1 MNTRRNIHRFPGS
14 LLALLFALPGLTGCA
29 GSNTSG
35 AACGNSWIDEGEQC
49 DSIDLA
55 GQTCSGLGFSGG
67 TLACA
72 ADCTFD
78 TSGCSNQQGSCGDGT
93 INGTELCDGAALG
106 GQSCRLLGFSGGTL
120 ACTSG
125 CTFDTSGCSSAGC
138 GDGVVAAPEVC
149 DGADL
154 AGETCQSQ
162 GFSGGTLACA
172 AGCGAFDTSGCSSA
186 GCGDGVINGAEVC
199 DGAELGG
206 HTCADL
212 GFSGGTLACAVS
224 CGSFDTSGCTTC
236 GNGAREGSETCDGA
250 DLAGQSC
257 AGLGFTG
264 GTLACAAG
272 CGSFDTSGCTTCGNG
287 VREGSETCDGA
298 DLGGQSCA
306 GLGFA
311 GGTLTCAA
319 GCGAFNT
326 SGCTAC
332 SGTLLRAGW
341 NGWDY
346 WKVPVNGIMS
356 DNNVAAACAACGMSV
371 PCSGPS
377 GCEWNG
383 GVCVQTP
390 NENNCGWPMQELSWW
405 LCGGSNPDSC
415 GALIG
420 VYQYMGNTF
429 ISGSTCGAESGS
441 WCAIGNN
448 YSNRHGLCV
457 RPAL

>member
-1 MNTRRNIHRFPGS
+1 MNTLRSIFWT
-14 LLALLFALPGLTGCA
+14 LAAFLALPGSQLFLSGCA

-35 AACGNSWIDEGEQC
+35 VACGNDWIDDGEQC

-55 GQTCSGLGFSGG
+55 GQTCAGLGFSGG
-67 TLACA
+67 TLACK

-78 TSGCSNQQGSCGDGT
+78 TSGCSHQQGSCGDGV

-120 ACTSG
+120 ACSPG

-138 GDGVVAAPEVC
+138 GDGVVSPPEVC

-154 AGETCQSQ
+154 AGQTCQSQ
-162 GFSGGTLACA
+162 GFTGGSLACE
-172 AGCGAFDTSGCSSA
+172 AG
-186 GCGDGVINGAEVC
+186 
-199 DGAELGG
+199 
-206 HTCADL
+206 
-212 GFSGGTLACAVS
+212 

-236 GNGAREGSETCDGA
+236 GDGVINGIEVCDGV
-250 DLAGQSC
+250 DLAGQTC

-272 CGSFDTSGCTTCGNG
+272 CGVFDTSGCTTCN
-287 VREGSETCDGA
+287 S
-298 DLGGQSCA
+298 
-306 GLGFA
+306 
-311 GGTLTCAA
+311 
-319 GCGAFNT
+319 
-326 SGCTAC
+326 
-332 SGTLLRAGW
+332 TLLRGNW

-346 WKVPVNGIMS
+346 WKVPVTGVMS
-356 DNNVAAACAACGMSV
+356 DNNVAAACAACGGMSV

-405 LCGGSNPDSC
+405 LCGGNNPDSC
-415 GALIG
+415 GALFG

-429 ISGSTCGAESGS
+429 ISGSTCGAESGT
-441 WCAIGNN
+441 WCAVGTST
-448 YSNRHGLCV
+448 SNRHGLCV

>member
-1 MNTRRNIHRFPGS
+1 MNTRRNIHRIPGF
-14 LLALLFALPGLTGCA
+14 LLALLFALPGLSGCA

-35 AACGNSWIDEGEQC
+35 AACGNSWIDDGEQC

-55 GQTCSGLGFSGG
+55 GQTCSRLGFSGG

-93 INGTELCDGAALG
+93 INGTELCDGTALG

-120 ACTSG
+120 ACTAG
-125 CTFDTSGCSSAGC
+125 CTFDTSGCSTAGC

-162 GFSGGTLACA
+162 GFIGGTLACA
-172 AGCGAFDTSGCSSA
+172 AGCGAFDTSACSSA
-186 GCGDGVINGAEVC
+186 GCGDGVINGTEVC

-206 HTCADL
+206 TGCADL

-224 CGSFDTSGCTTC
+224 CGSFDTSACTTC
-236 GNGAREGSETCDGA
+236 GNGVREGAETCDGA

-264 GTLACAAG
+264 GTLSCAAG
-272 CGSFDTSGCTTCGNG
+272 CGS
-287 VREGSETCDGA
+287 
-298 DLGGQSCA
+298 
-306 GLGFA
+306 
-311 GGTLTCAA
+311 
-319 GCGAFNT
+319 FNT

-346 WKVPVNGIMS
+346 WKVPVNGVMS

-371 PCSGPS
+371 PCSGPP

-390 NENNCGWPMQELSWW
+390 NENNCGWPMQELSWS
-405 LCGGSNPDSC
+405 LCNGNNPDNC
-415 GALIG
+415 GALFG

-429 ISGSTCGAESGS
+429 ISGSTCGAESGE
-441 WCAIGNN
+441 WCAVGNSI
-448 YSNRHGLCV
+448 SNRQGLCV
-457 RPAL
+457 RPTL